1 MSKSHWITQL
11 PLKNIMQVLK
21 SNSEEFKIT
30 LEMIMVMENVDRFL
44 IFISFICIYN
54 KRLLYI
60 HIKLWASQVALVVK
74 NLPANA
80 RDSRNT
86 SSISGSGRSPGGGRS
101 SVPWRI
107 PGTEEPCILWSLGS
121 QRVRHDWRDCTVP
134 QHIKSYINIYIY
146 KLADIFI

>member
-1 MSKSHWITQL
+1 
-11 PLKNIMQVLK
+11 
-21 SNSEEFKIT
+21 
-30 LEMIMVMENVDRFL
+30 MIMVMENVDRFL

-60 HIKLWASQVALVVK
+60 HIKLWASQVALVGK

-101 SVPWRI
+101 SVYW
-107 PGTEEPCILWSLGS
+107 PGEFQGQRSLAFYG
-121 QRVRHDWRDCTVP
+121 H
-134 QHIKSYINIYIY
+134 
-146 KLADIFI
+146 